1 MTLDEEEHILSY
13 RDKNGVKHETA
24 LGVEHLDVEHFSMKG
39 ESIDFPIMQHKT
51 MLMALNLK
59 TSMGFTTTQSLICI
73 LHHKR
78 HTQRLMESNLSLLQ
92 M

>member
-39 ESIDFPIMQHKT
+39 ESIDF
-51 MLMALNLK
+51 
-59 TSMGFTTTQSLICI
+59 
-73 LHHKR
+73 
-78 HTQRLMESNLSLLQ
+78 SNYAT
-92 M
+92 